1 MSEDIGNVEADLEA
15 LMAALELAGV
25 MADQARRRA
34 VSLAQRMR
42 KDAPR
47 SRAEWNQ
54 RAQLVDGQGPDLGW
68 MDTKDTR
75 RIDLNDQTGAKD
87 RNVSTK
93 ASPAGQGVEEDSAL
107 MEADG
112 QFFAVQ
118 HGQRPGDPERVRPIR
133 LEGAQARL
141 EERRPD
147 LEARRVSDADPRLE
161 VTRPASAGTITPAA
175 TSSAERERPGAQDLW
190 DAPGPEGTAEQ
201 GRPGRSAAEAF
212 GASDARSSRPVGP
225 EDGKSAGP
233 STAELTAVGA
243 TKSAGASMNR

>member
-47 SRAEWNQ
+47 SRTEWDQ
-54 RAQLVDGQGPDLGW
+54 RAQLVDGQGRDLGW

-93 ASPAGQGVEEDSAL
+93 AREPARDSAL

-118 HGQRPGDPERVRPIR
+118 PGQRPGDPERVRPIS
-133 LEGAQARL
+133 LEDAQARL

-147 LEARRVSDADPRLE
+147 LEASRVEGADPRLE
-161 VTRPASAGTITPAA
+161 VTRPTSPAA
-175 TSSAERERPGAQDLW
+175 TTPGETSSAERERAGTPDLW
-190 DAPGPEGTAEQ
+190 DAPRSDGGAEQ
-201 GRPGRSAAEAF
+201 GRPERSAAEAF
-212 GASDARSSRPVGP
+212 GASEARSSRPVGP

-243 TKSAGASMNR
+243 TKPAGASMNR